1 MVKLL
6 STTVLHKPGG
16 FYVGGPLDV
25 SPNRFKK
32 AASQINGADAAYKAL
47 EQKMTGMRSEFKV
60 LQDSVNHIDKNR
72 IAPLEV
78 MLETH
83 KTNIDGLQKMMEDFV
98 MPLMADVN
106 NLQEEMAE
114 LKGEQGSNKR
124 QKTSGMAP
132 R

>member
-1 MVKLL
+1 MEKQSNDFKNHNLEAEI
-6 STTVLHKPGG
+6 
-16 FYVGGPLDV
+16 
-25 SPNRFKK
+25 KK

-60 LQDSVNHIDKNR
+60 LQDSVNYIDKNR

-124 QKTSGMAP
+124 QKTSGGDDPPASDP
-132 R
+132 PASS